1 METEETRQLVLR
13 FLDARSANDTE
24 AMAALL
30 TEDATGYP
38 PKSAGFGPFE
48 GRDAAVAALG
58 GGAIGKVLDVS
69 TMKRMV
75 HKVIADGDTA
85 VAVQRLQG
93 HRHQDRRRV
102 RQRVRL
108 GLHLPRRQD
117 LPARRVRR
125 HPSRRAGIRL
135 GQELSPGSTG
145 WVRG

>member
-1 METEETRQLVLR
+1 MGYHEAMETEETRQLVLR

-69 TMKRMV
+69 TMKRTV

-85 VAVQRLQG
+85 VALQRLQG
-93 HRHQDRRRV
+93 TVIKTGDGYDNEYAWVYTCRDGKIC
-102 RQRVRL
+102 RL
-108 GLHLPRRQD
+108 DEFADTL
-117 LPARRVRR
+117 
-125 HPSRRAGIRL
+125 RAGRAF
-135 GQELSPGSTG
+135 G
-145 WVRG
+145 WVKS